1 MSFQSSLSGINASAA
16 KLDVIGVNVANAQ
29 TVGFK
34 ETRADFGDL
43 YVNNILNSQL
53 GTGTFSMR
61 LSQQFRQG
69 NLEGSANP
77 LDIAVSGNGFF
88 QVMRPDGALVY
99 TRNGQFH
106 VEGDAPEDTVGY
118 LKTLDGNKVMGANG
132 PIQIDMNRY
141 AGTLRISPE
150 GVIEA
155 SDGVTRGPD
164 RVVPDPDNVGQ
175 TITVPGELTYQTLGV
190 LQLHT
195 FRNINGL
202 ENLGDNQWGE
212 TTNSG
217 ERFSGAPGTGA
228 LGIVHSGMKEASNS
242 DLNENL
248 VRMIIAQ
255 REYQGNSQA
264 LKIQNDMDLKL
275 IRG

>member
-1 MSFQSSLSGINASAA
+1 MSFQSSLSGINASAT

-34 ETRADFGDL
+34 ESKAQFADM
-43 YVNNILNSQL
+43 YTNNIARNQL
-53 GTGTFSMR
+53 GGGAANVT
-61 LSQQFRQG
+61 LAQQFRQG

-77 LDIAVSGNGFF
+77 LDIAISGKGFF
-88 QVMRPDGALVY
+88 QVMRPDGTLAY

-106 VEGDAPEDTVGY
+106 VEGDTPEDTAGY
-118 LKTLDGNKVMGANG
+118 LKTMDGSKVMGANG
-132 PIQIDMNRY
+132 PIQVDMARY
-141 AGTLRISPE
+141 ADTLRISPE
-150 GVIEA
+150 GVIQG
-155 SDGVTRGPD
+155 SDGGTRGPD

-175 TITVPGELTYQTLGV
+175 TITVPGELTYQTLGA

-195 FRNINGL
+195 FRNIDGL

-212 TTNSG
+212 TSDSG
-217 ERFSGAPGTGA
+217 ARVSGAPGAGV
-228 LGIVHSGMKEASNS
+228 LGLVQSGMTEASNS

-248 VRMIIAQ
+248 VNMIVAQ

-264 LKIQNDMDLKL
+264 LKIQVDMDLKL

>member
-1 MSFQSSLSGINASAA
+1 MSFQSSLSGINASAT

-34 ETRADFGDL
+34 ESKAQFADM
-43 YVNNILNSQL
+43 YSNNIARNQL
-53 GTGTFSMR
+53 GGGTANVT
-61 LSQQFRQG
+61 LAQQFRQG
-69 NLEGSANP
+69 DLESSTNP
-77 LDIAVSGNGFF
+77 LDIAISGKGFF
-88 QVMRPDGALVY
+88 QVMRPDGTLAY

-106 VEGDAPEDTVGY
+106 VEGDTPEETVGY
-118 LKTLDGNKVMGANG
+118 LKTMDGSKVMGANG
-132 PIQIDMNRY
+132 PIQIDMTRY
-141 AGTLRISPE
+141 DGTLRISPE
-150 GVIEA
+150 GVIQG

-175 TITVPGELTYQTLGV
+175 TITVPGELTYQTLGA

-195 FRNINGL
+195 FRNIDGL

-212 TTNSG
+212 TSDSG
-217 ERFSGAPGTGA
+217 ARVSGAPGAGV
-228 LGIVHSGMKEASNS
+228 LGLVQSGMTEASNS

-248 VRMIIAQ
+248 VNMIVAQ

-264 LKIQNDMDLKL
+264 LKIQVDMDLKL

>member
-1 MSFQSSLSGINASAA
+1 MSFQSSLSGINASAT

-34 ETRADFGDL
+34 ESKAQFSDM
-43 YVNNILNSQL
+43 YSNNIARNQL
-53 GTGTFSMR
+53 GGGAANVT
-61 LSQQFRQG
+61 LAQQFQQG
-69 NLEGSANP
+69 NLESSTNP
-77 LDIAVSGNGFF
+77 LDIAISGKGFF

-99 TRNGQFH
+99 SRNGQFH
-106 VEGDAPEDTVGY
+106 VEGDNPEDTVGY
-118 LKTLDGNKVMGANG
+118 LKTMDGSKVMGANG
-132 PIQIDMNRY
+132 PIQIDMTRY

-150 GVIEA
+150 GVIQG
-155 SDGVTRGPD
+155 SDGATRGPD

-175 TITVPGELTYQTLGV
+175 TITVPGELTYQTLGA

-195 FRNINGL
+195 FRNIDGL

-212 TTNSG
+212 TSESG
-217 ERFSGAPGTGA
+217 ARVSGAPGAGM
-228 LGIVHSGMKEASNS
+228 LGIVQSGMTEASNT

-248 VRMIIAQ
+248 VRMIVAQ

-264 LKIQNDMDLKL
+264 LKIQVDMDLKL

>member
-1 MSFQSSLSGINASAA
+1 MSFQSSLSGINASAT

-34 ETRADFGDL
+34 ESKAQFADLFA
-43 YVNNILNSQL
+43 NNIAGGQV
-53 GTGTFSMR
+53 GTGAANLT
-61 LSQQFRQG
+61 LAQQFQQG
-69 NLEGSANP
+69 NLEASASP
-77 LDIAVSGNGFF
+77 LDIAISGKGFF

-99 TRNGQFH
+99 SRNGQFH
-106 VEGDAPEDTVGY
+106 VEGDNPEDTVGY
-118 LKTLDGNKVMGANG
+118 LKTMDGSKVMGANG
-132 PIQIDMNRY
+132 PIQIDMTRY

-150 GVIEA
+150 GVIQGN
-155 SDGVTRGPD
+155 DGVTRGPD

-175 TITVPGELTYQTLGV
+175 TITVPGEQVYQTLGV

-202 ENLGDNQWGE
+202 ENRGDNQWGE
-212 TTNSG
+212 TPDSG
-217 ERFSGAPGTGA
+217 ARVSGAPGAGV
-228 LGIVHSGMKEASNS
+228 LGLVQSGMTEASTT